1 METTPYFCSK
11 QKRMKKILFGVLILA
26 SGCLLLGFNTGM
38 LNSDYRHIVFSWH
51 TLLIAIGLI
60 NFCDRNSFWAGVI
73 LTSIGTFFLIPHICS
88 FPFNFI
94 HLFWPVL
101 LIIIGAVMILKRSF
115 FHSRRHMHH
124 RFHGQANNSNI
135 DGGIIDE
142 ANVFSG
148 SHRVI
153 PPCEFKGGKISNV
166 FGGSKIDLTKTTLAP
181 GENLLEISCVF
192 GGVEII
198 VPLDWN
204 VQIHVSSVMGAFSD
218 KRNFINNTLDHSRCL
233 IIKGSAVFGGGEV
246 KSL

>member
-11 QKRMKKILFGVLILA
+11 QKRMKKIIIGFLLLTAGF
-26 SGCLLLGFNTGM
+26 LLLGFNTGF
-38 LNSDYRHIVFSWH
+38 LNADYKHIFFSWP
-51 TLLIAIGLI
+51 TLLIALGLI
-60 NFCDRNSFWAGVI
+60 NFFERRSFWAGLI
-73 LTSIGTFFLIPHICS
+73 LISIGTFFLIPHIFI

-101 LIIIGAVMILKRSF
+101 LIVIGISMILRRTI
-115 FHSRRHMHH
+115 FHSVSHHH
-124 RFHGQANNSNI
+124 RHFHSQTSSKI
-135 DGGIIDE
+135 EDGVIDE
-142 ANVFSG
+142 SNVFSG

-153 PPCEFKGGKISNV
+153 QPCEFKGGKISNV

-181 GENLLEISCVF
+181 GENILEISCMF

-198 VPLDWN
+198 VPLDWK
-204 VQIHVSSVMGAFSD
+204 VQIQVSSVMGAFSD
-218 KRNFINNTLDHSRCL
+218 KRNTRNTPLDNSRCL

>member
-38 LNSDYRHIVFSWH
+38 LNPDYKHIVFSWH

-73 LTSIGTFFLIPHICS
+73 LTSIGTFFLIPHICVFS
-88 FPFNFI
+88 FNFI

-115 FHSRRHMHH
+115 FHSFHH
-124 RFHGQANNSNI
+124 RHHNFPGKTNSTINE
-135 DGGIIDE
+135 GIIDE
-142 ANVFSG
+142 ANIFSG

-153 PPCEFKGGKISNV
+153 EPCEFKGGKISNV

-181 GENLLEISCVF
+181 GENVLEISCVF

-198 VPLDWN
+198 VPLDWK
-204 VQIHVSSVMGAFSD
+204 VQTQVSSIMGGFSD
-218 KRNFINNTLDHSRCL
+218 KRYSRNTSMDNSRCL